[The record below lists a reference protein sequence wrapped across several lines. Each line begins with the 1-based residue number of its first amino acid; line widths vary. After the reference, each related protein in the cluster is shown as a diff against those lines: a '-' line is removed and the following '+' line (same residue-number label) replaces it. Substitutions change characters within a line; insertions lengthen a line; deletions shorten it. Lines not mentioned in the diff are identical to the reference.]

1 VPTKEAFAASLDD
14 RGISFAAVTKDEA
27 ERSHREAEFA
37 KAASNYA
44 PRFKEGEIVIV
55 TEQRPEYRRDGEIVE
70 PSRVRK
76 LDQSLAEKFVKHLGT
91 RSQLLGIVDTLKAS
105 DQRAQQRATDSSERA
120 QQRAADWEAIRD
132 VYAEGR
138 QHRNRTIATEKV
150 IRTGAANT
158 RDAIHKSADA
168 IGKTVSIA
176 ASFGKVFD
184 VIGSMVDSLAAPK
197 LTPQQIHDAEKA
209 KDHREAEAEFTIDFS
224 RVTAEAAQQRQRQ
237 ESEREAARQRPRDE
251 GRDRDR

>member
-105 DQRAQQRATDSSERA
+105 DQRA